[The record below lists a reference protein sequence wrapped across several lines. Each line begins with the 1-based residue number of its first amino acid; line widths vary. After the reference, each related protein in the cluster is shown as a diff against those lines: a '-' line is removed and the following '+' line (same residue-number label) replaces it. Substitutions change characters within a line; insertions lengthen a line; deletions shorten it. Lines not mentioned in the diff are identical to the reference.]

1 MNARLHGI
9 LLSTAG
15 VVLLSPDILVVRWVP
30 LDHATLLFW
39 RGVLLFFGFGLLAL
53 CRYRGRLG
61 ARLREAGPAGLG
73 CALSFALTTYCFTQS
88 MKLTSP
94 TATMMIISTA
104 PVFAALIGRFWLGE
118 SASRKTLVTIVITLA
133 GIGIIVADK
142 DGHNSLAGNLYA
154 LGAALFMALN
164 FNIARRAAPRDLS
177 PMLILGGLFASV
189 LALLQGGQPALP
201 GTTELAVMALTAAL
215 LMPLGYTLLQL
226 APRYIQATEVSLF
239 LLLEAVLG
247 PLWVWL
253 VLGEVP
259 GERTL
264 LGSLV
269 VCAALLFHC
278 LGRLPKNRTGLPP
291 AASPPLA

>member
-1 MNARLHGI
+1 MNPRLNGM

-30 LDHATLLFW
+30 LDHGSLLFW
-39 RGVLLFFGFGLLAL
+39 RGILLFFGFGAVAL
-53 CRYRGRLG
+53 YRYRGQLG
-61 ARLREAGPAGLG
+61 PRLREGGLAGLG

-94 TATMMIISTA
+94 TAAMMIISTA
-104 PVFAALIGRFWLGE
+104 PVFAAVLAWLWLRE
-118 SASRKTLVTIVITLA
+118 SASRRTLITIAITLA

-154 LGAALFMALN
+154 LGAALFMAVN

-177 PMLILGGLFASV
+177 PMLILGGLFASA
-189 LALLQGGQPALP
+189 LALLHTPVPTLP
-201 GTTELAVMALTAAL
+201 GATELGVMALTAAL
-215 LMPLGYTLLQL
+215 LMPIGFTLLQL

-253 VLGEVP
+253 VLGEAP

-269 VCAALLFHC
+269 VCAGLLFHC
-278 LGRLPKNRTGLPP
+278 LGQLPRNRAGLPP
-291 AASPPLA
+291 AASPPMV